1 MILSLLPTGD
11 AVASRTAS
19 IVFSGEIM
27 ANSLGIMML
36 DTTFERPLGDVGN
49 ARSWPFPVVY
59 KTVKGASARTIVNGE
74 EDAALLD
81 AFVAAGED
89 LAREGACA
97 LTTSCGFL
105 VLRQSALASRLTLP
119 VATSSLLQIPQITTF
134 LPAGKKVGV
143 ITYDFNSLTDRHFR
157 EAGLKDIPPVAGLPK
172 GGAFHQLIEGG
183 KPYDREALSN
193 ELLQTVQDL
202 VDKQPSIGA
211 LVFECTNLPPFSAE
225 ISKRFGLPVFDILTL
240 GRWLHAGASIGEA
253 R

>member
-1 MILSLLPTGD
+1 MILSLFPTG
-11 AVASRTAS
+11 ATVVSRTAA
-19 IVFSGEIM
+19 ILFSGETM

-49 ARSWPFPVVY
+49 AGSWPFPVVY
-59 KTVKGASARTIVNGE
+59 KTVKGASARKIVNGE
-74 EDAALLD
+74 DDAMLLE
-81 AFVAAGED
+81 AFVAASEE

-105 VLRQSALASRLTLP
+105 VLRQSTLAQRLTLP
-119 VATSSLLQIPQITTF
+119 VATSSLLQIPQITAF

-143 ITYDFNSLTDRHFR
+143 ITYDFNSLTDLHFR
-157 EAGLKDIPPVAGLPK
+157 EAAIKDIPPVAGLPK

-193 ELLQTVQDL
+193 ELSKTVQDL

-225 ISKRFGLPVFDILTL
+225 ISKRFALPVFDILTL
-240 GRWLHAGASIGEA
+240 GRWLHAGTSISKA